1 MPPAYS
7 EIVDFIAVGTTP
19 ESVATFEA
27 SPATK
32 ELVLDLI
39 EREKRGE
46 LTAAERVELEHVMRL
61 AKARARMFCET

>member
-1 MPPAYS
+1 M
-7 EIVDFIAVGTTP
+7 IATV
-19 ESVATFEA
+19 EA

-39 EREKRGE
+39 EREERGE
-46 LTAAERVELEHVMRL
+46 LTAAERVELDHFLQLEHVMRL